1 VCRGELCRAVDEL
14 AGRAGVAGGAAG
26 RCGVGD
32 GAAVLAQAFNDHSL
46 QPTYAIGAELARC
59 GRPHETRVYPAI
71 GDEPMTGHGIF
82 ATGVDLWRS
91 DIERFLARWVT
102 G

>member
-1 VCRGELCRAVDEL
+1 
-14 AGRAGVAGGAAG
+14 
-26 RCGVGD
+26 
-32 GAAVLAQAFNDHSL
+32 
-46 QPTYAIGAELARC
+46 
-59 GRPHETRVYPAI
+59 
-71 GDEPMTGHGIF
+71 MTGHGIF